1 MVACSEKGLQEI
13 MNKLNDTAKKFNMKI
28 NVQKTKTMVVT
39 HKVGTSVKVNIKI
52 DGQSI
57 EQVKCFKYLGS
68 NITEDGRSL
77 VDVKSRIAL
86 AKDAFNKRKELLTKG
101 LSKKLKKRMVKI
113 LIWPVVL
120 YGCETWTLLEEEIDR
135 LQAFEMWL
143 WRGIEK
149 ISWKDRVSNQ
159 DVLIKVDERRCLM
172 RTIWQRKKNWIGH
185 VLRGNGLLKD
195 LLEGRMLGKK
205 RRGRPRVKMIDDLMG
220 KSKSKGRRREEWE
233 SSPSSS
239 SPSCSSDSEGR
250 GEREEEG
257 RMKLRRRKKKSKR
270 WKNLYKALKKRAE
283 NREAWREWVPKTC
296 LRAEYL

>member
-1 MVACSEKGLQEI
+1 MSLLLFSIYAEVMMIEEFGDSENIDDKLDEDIDIEDFEDGIVLGGMLVTDVRFADDQGMVACSEKGLQEI

-101 LSKKLKKRMVKI
+101 LSKKLKKRMVTI

-135 LQAFEMWL
+135 LQAVEME
-143 WRGIEK
+143 RDR
-149 ISWKDRVSNQ
+149 KDK
-159 DVLIKVDERRCLM
+159 LER
-172 RTIWQRKKNWIGH
+172 
-185 VLRGNGLLKD
+185 
-195 LLEGRMLGKK
+195 
-205 RRGRPRVKMIDDLMG
+205 
-220 KSKSKGRRREEWE
+220 
-233 SSPSSS
+233 
-239 SPSCSSDSEGR
+239 
-250 GEREEEG
+250 
-257 RMKLRRRKKKSKR
+257 
-270 WKNLYKALKKRAE
+270 
-283 NREAWREWVPKTC
+283 
-296 LRAEYL
+296 